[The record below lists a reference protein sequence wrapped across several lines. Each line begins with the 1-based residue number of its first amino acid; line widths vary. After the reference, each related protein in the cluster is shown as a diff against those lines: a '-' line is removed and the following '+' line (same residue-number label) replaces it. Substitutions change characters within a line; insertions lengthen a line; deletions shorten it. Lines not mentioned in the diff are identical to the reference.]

1 MRGFWPIAFAI
12 PSRTHANDK
21 FAGPVEVDETYMGGK
36 RKNMSKAKRKALA
49 GAGRGAVGKTA
60 VVGAKDRATKHV
72 RAKVVEHT
80 DKPTLQGFVIQN
92 AVPSATVYTDEARAY
107 EELPFAHESVKH
119 SVSEYVRGMAH
130 VNGMESFWS
139 MLKRAHTGT
148 YHKMSPKHLDRYV
161 TEFEGRH
168 NIRDHDT
175 IDQMGTLV
183 RGLEGKRLT
192 YRDLTVDNGLDS
204 GAR

>member
-1 MRGFWPIAFAI
+1 MF
-12 PSRTHANDK
+12 
-21 FAGPVEVDETYMGGK
+21 E
-36 RKNMSKAKRKALA
+36 RKSLSILTNRLC
-49 GAGRGAVGKTA
+49 
-60 VVGAKDRATKHV
+60 KDSS
-72 RAKVVEHT
+72 
-80 DKPTLQGFVIQN
+80 IQN

-107 EELPFAHESVKH
+107 EGLPFAHESVKH